1 MSDRPDDAALD
12 PVLKRRRRI
21 ARLASLGQRLGYLAF
36 LVSIAVFAVG
46 LATGFTDAVATT
58 LVALLVAG
66 SAVLAPAIVLHYAVR
81 AAADEDRAAGDEAT
95 RGRATGGGHTGH

>member
-1 MSDRPDDAALD
+1 M
-12 PVLKRRRRI
+12 

-36 LVSIAVFAVG
+36 LVSIVVFAAG

-66 SAVLAPAIVLHYAVR
+66 SAVFKGSTMDSYKANIAAIR
-81 AAADEDRAAGDEAT
+81 NAAAHARSEAI
-95 RGRATGGGHTGH
+95 

>member
-1 MSDRPDDAALD
+1 MNHAADD
-12 PVLKRRRRI
+12 PVLEKRRRM

-36 LVSIAVFAVG
+36 LVSIVVFAVG

-58 LVALLVAG
+58 LVALLIAG

-81 AAADEDRAAGDEAT
+81 AADDEDRAAGGGST
-95 RGRATGGGHTGH
+95 GNGRTGH

>member
-1 MSDRPDDAALD
+1 M
-12 PVLKRRRRI
+12 

-36 LVSIAVFAVG
+36 LVSIVVFAAG

-81 AAADEDRAAGDEAT
+81 AAEDEDRAAGYGAAG
-95 RGRATGGGHTGH
+95 GRATGSGHTGH